1 MPTRD
6 EVFQALNTERDYQDA
21 KGAANGGAPHKH
33 ELESYVIYMEDYLAE
48 LRNQLSRI
56 WVSDGKPPTVA
67 LDTLRKVTA
76 LGVAAMEEHGA
87 PQRSERQQQGLL
99 R

>member
-1 MPTRD
+1 MPTRAD
-6 EVFQALNTERDYQDA
+6 VYRSIDTERDYQDA
-21 KGAANGGAPHKH
+21 KGRANGGTPHKH

-56 WVSDGKPPTVA
+56 WVLDGKPPAVA

-76 LGVAAMEEHGA
+76 LGVAAMEQHGA
-87 PQRSERQQQGLL
+87 PQRSERQQQGL
-99 R
+99 RR